1 MIERYI
7 PIIKTVKHEGNNVT
21 PPEPLPWYPDGLA
34 YSMTTPKHVVR
45 KYEPFKEF
53 QRFLVSETSV
63 GNISRQEQVSMIPP
77 LLLDVQP
84 HHTVLDLCAAP
95 GSKSAQLAEL
105 IHAGE
110 EDRVQKALMGEPSN
124 GDSDLNSDEGR
135 STGLLIANDVNYT
148 RAQMLVHQVK
158 RLNSPNLI
166 VMNHDATMF
175 PSIEL
180 PSESAPGAKKL
191 GKFLKFD
198 RILADVPC
206 SGDGTVRKSPNIW
219 NDWNPANGLG
229 LYITQVRILVRSL
242 QMLKA
247 GGRVVYSTCS
257 LNPVENEAVVASAIE
272 RCGGS
277 AKVELV
283 DQTGMLP
290 GLKRNPGLKDW
301 SVMNK
306 DGTIF
311 ESWDSVTGTAERI
324 AQGMFPPT
332 EDMNLDR
339 CLRMYPHQQDTG
351 GFFVAV
357 LEKKSEIKAKPETDS
372 RCGKTYKGSAV
383 VESDKP
389 SVLDIAKDMQPTS
402 TGLPHSDTLD
412 KIDPTPAVDTNEL
425 TAGNMP
431 PAARQNKGNPGE
443 VALSPKRK
451 AQDELADGVSA
462 VKKPKIREDESDIT
476 MIGEEGR
483 QEHFP
488 LPPSVQQAKDA
499 AGGDGDQYDRVVS
512 IRIAVQL

>member
-1 MIERYI
+1 MYTNTINQVPEGPEREAFWAALRRELPNAFRFCGSKGHALAVRKNMIEHYI
-7 PIIKTVKHEGNNVT
+7 PIIKTVKHEGKNVT

-34 YSMTTPKHVVR
+34 YSMTTPKNVVR
-45 KYEPFKEF
+45 KYEPFKDF
-53 QRFLVSETSV
+53 QKFLVSETSV

-110 EDRVQKALMGEPSN
+110 EDRVANAIQKPS
-124 GDSDLNSDEGR
+124 SDGVSDPTSDDGR

-180 PSESAPGAKKL
+180 PTDRSPNEKKA

-242 QMLKA
+242 QMLKV
-247 GGRVVYSTCS
+247 GGKVVYSTCS
-257 LNPVENEAVVASAIE
+257 LNPIENEAVVASAIE
-272 RCGGS
+272 RCGGNE
-277 AKVELV
+277 KVRLL

-290 GLKRNPGLKDW
+290 GLKRNPGLKKW
-301 SVMNK
+301 SIMNK
-306 DGTIF
+306 DGTVF
-311 ESWDSVTGTAERI
+311 DSWQPAGGPGTDKIVE
-324 AQGMFPPT
+324 GMFSPP
-332 EDMNLDR
+332 EEMHLDR
-339 CLRMYPHQQDTG
+339 CLRLLPHQQDTG

-357 LEKKSEIKAKPETDS
+357 LEKMSEIKAKPEIEC
-372 RCGKTYKGSAV
+372 RCMNADKDV
-383 VESDKP
+383 V
-389 SVLDIAKDMQPTS
+389 I
-402 TGLPHSDTLD
+402 
-412 KIDPTPAVDTNEL
+412 
-425 TAGNMP
+425 
-431 PAARQNKGNPGE
+431 PG
-443 VALSPKRK
+443 
-451 AQDELADGVSA
+451 
-462 VKKPKIREDESDIT
+462 
-476 MIGEEGR
+476 
-483 QEHFP
+483 
-488 LPPSVQQAKDA
+488 
-499 AGGDGDQYDRVVS
+499 
-512 IRIAVQL
+512 